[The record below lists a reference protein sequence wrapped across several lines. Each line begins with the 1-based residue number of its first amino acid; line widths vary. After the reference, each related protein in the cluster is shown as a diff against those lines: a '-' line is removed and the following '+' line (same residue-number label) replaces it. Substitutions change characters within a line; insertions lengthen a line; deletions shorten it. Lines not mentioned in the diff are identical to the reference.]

1 MGKIW
6 IPIYKI
12 INDTEEGWGGGGGG
26 TVVQMS
32 KPQLQQVVV
41 QVLVNYIK
49 SM

>member
-12 INDTEEGWGGGGGG
+12 INDTKEGRGRGGGA
-26 TVVQMS
+26 VVQTS
-32 KPQLQQVVV
+32 KPQLHQVDV
-41 QVLVNYIK
+41 QVLVNYIE